1 VVGAAE
7 IERHAEAQIEIAGR
21 FQRIDQLFSIEL
33 RAGALD
39 RVDQD
44 VGCNK
49 TFQRRVVG
57 RFAGKIFRER
67 ILTRAPRRG
76 RNNCPG
82 DAAALVAF

>member
-1 VVGAAE
+1 MFGAAE

-21 FQRIDQLFSIEL
+21 LQRIDQLFSIEL

-49 TFQRRVVG
+49 TFQRCIVG
-57 RFAGKIFRER
+57 RFAGKSFASAF
-67 ILTRAPRRG
+67 LYSST
-76 RNNCPG
+76 
-82 DAAALVAF
+82 ALE